1 MNQKILRQIALLSM
15 IGAFLPAVQAETDI
29 YGKLILTVQQDEETA
44 TAAGVSSSSEA
55 WDVKSH
61 ASRFGVKGSTDTD
74 IEGVKA
80 IYQLEWE
87 IDVSDN
93 GKSSDDHIKAR
104 NQFLG
109 LKGGFGK
116 LIIGRHDTPLKKAQ
130 GKVDLFG
137 DLPADIKNIMEGEVR
152 ADNMIQYT
160 TPKIADAV
168 SISIML
174 LPGEGDTIGT
184 NVRDGI
190 SDGTSVAIQY
200 SGSNLYLAAAFD
212 SEVDAKNN
220 SDILGIG
227 LDDDSE
233 ITDTQRI
240 VGMYKGGNFGVGAI
254 FQTSEASQT
263 MDPALYDEEE
273 ATFVSAYIKNGSWK
287 FKTQMGSTD
296 NYAGAKGVEKELT
309 AFGVDYSYSK
319 KTTFTAYLV
328 NLEESASPLGVSA
341 SVEEDTLGFG
351 LIHKF

>member
-1 MNQKILRQIALLSM
+1 MKQTILRQFLFLSM
-15 IGAFLPAVQAETDI
+15 VGICIPAAQAETDI
-29 YGKLILTVQQDEETA
+29 YGKLMLTLQQDEQTL
-44 TAAGVSSSSEA
+44 TVAGISASSEE

-74 IEGVKA
+74 IAGLKA

-104 NQFLG
+104 NQYVG
-109 LKGGFGK
+109 LKGGFGS

-160 TPKIADAV
+160 SPKIADVV
-168 SISIML
+168 SVSVML

-190 SDGTSVAIQY
+190 ADGTSIAIQY
-200 SGSNLYLAAAFD
+200 SGSNLYLAVALD

-220 SDILGIG
+220 SDLAGIG

-233 ITDTQRI
+233 ITDTTRL
-240 VGMYKGGNFGVGAI
+240 VGMYKGSNFGIGAI
-254 FQTSEASQT
+254 FQTSEASET
-263 MDPALYDEEE
+263 MDPLLYDEEE
-273 ATFVSAYIKNGSWK
+273 ATFVSGYIKNGAWK
-287 FKTQMGSTD
+287 FKAQFGSTD
-296 NYAGAKGVEKELT
+296 NYAGVSGIEKDLT
-309 AFGVDYSYSK
+309 AFGVDYSFSK
-319 KTTFTAYLV
+319 KTTFISYLV
-328 NLEESASPLGVSA
+328 SLEESAASA
-341 SVEEDTLGFG
+341 ASWEEDTLGFG
-351 LIHKF
+351 IVHKF